1 MTDVEH
7 VLDDVLFK
15 VDMMFFLKMREVL
28 LLIDADEVNDVTD
41 AFMLLLLP
49 AVLDDQGDVEVN
61 LCDLL

>member
-1 MTDVEH
+1 MTDVGH

-28 LLIDADEVNDVTD
+28 LLIDVDEINDVTD
-41 AFMLLLLP
+41 VMLLLLP